1 MVRMFCIFTLLSIL
15 PGIAVQGQDFL
26 SDQLAFPRVR
36 EARNDKDDELRTFW
50 TSNRLLYP
58 PHEIFLRTFK
68 QEAVLELW
76 ARDADTARWVLMK
89 EYPICERSG
98 IPGPKRKEGDLQV
111 PEGFY
116 YINIFNPTSTY
127 YLSLGINYPNASDSV
142 LGIKPRL
149 GGDIMIHGDC
159 VTIGCIPIQDDR
171 IKEVYWLAVQ
181 ARAGGQERIP
191 VHIFPRRLDQA
202 GMKTLEDA
210 FEGDAGRLAF
220 WKTLQPGYEA
230 FEATHRIPVIT
241 IDSLGTYRLS
251 PR

>member
-1 MVRMFCIFTLLSIL
+1 MGRQFCVLALLSAFFL
-15 PGIAVQGQDFL
+15 STAQGQDFL
-26 SDQLAFPRVR
+26 TDQLSFLRVR
-36 EARNDKDDELRTFW
+36 EARNEKDDTLQMVW
-50 TSNRLLYP
+50 TSEGLRYP
-58 PHEIFLRTFK
+58 PHEIFLRAFK
-68 QEAVLELW
+68 CEEVLELW

-89 EYPICERSG
+89 AYPICEKSG
-98 IPGPKRKEGDLQV
+98 VLGPKRKEGDLQV

-116 YINIFNPTSTY
+116 SINIFNPTSTY

-202 GMKTLEDA
+202 GMKALEDE
-210 FEGDAGRLAF
+210 FEGDAVRLAF

-230 FEATHRIPVIT
+230 FETTHRIPVIT
-241 IDSLGTYRLS
+241 VDSLGTYRLS
-251 PR
+251 LR